1 MIKEGDWMAR
11 IKGKYRAVI
20 EIDLDEEVIEGRFKP
35 FDVLEHNWKNELSTI
50 IREQVRDF
58 VDPASCKVTQEI
70 AEIELIEE

>member
-1 MIKEGDWMAR
+1 MTR

-20 EIDLDEEVIEGRFKP
+20 EIDLDEEVIEGRLKP

-50 IREQVRDF
+50 IREEISDF
-58 VDPASCKVTQEI
+58 VDPASCKVTQEV

>member
-20 EIDLDEEVIEGRFKP
+20 ELALDTQVTEDMLPFKMIKYQW
-35 FDVLEHNWKNELSTI
+35 EKELSGYI
-50 IREQVRDF
+50 QSEVRDF
-58 VDPASCKVTQEI
+58 ADPATCKVTQEI

>member
-20 EIDLDEEVIEGRFKP
+20 ELALDTQVTENMLPFK
-35 FDVLEHNWKNELSTI
+35 DIKHEWENELSGYI
-50 IREQVRDF
+50 QSEVRDF
-58 VDPASCKVTQEI
+58 ADPASCKVTQEI

>member
-20 EIDLDEEVIEGRFKP
+20 ELALDTQVTENMLPFK
-35 FDVLEHNWKNELSTI
+35 EIKYQWEKELSGYI
-50 IREQVRDF
+50 QSEVRDF
-58 VDPASCKVTQEI
+58 ADPASCKVTQEI